1 MKITDIK
8 ALEKI
13 ANNIRIDIINQVYE
27 ANSGHPGG
35 ALSSADILSVLYFSY
50 GRYDYSLSQIYED

>member
-1 MKITDIK
+1 LKITDIK
-8 ALEKI
+8 DLEKI

-35 ALSSADILSVLYFSY
+35 APILQ
-50 GRYDYSLSQIYED
+50 QIFYQYYTLIK